1 MQALKA
7 LLSTSSLSNQWFV
20 PGGAC
25 YIAHFSKLAQVSST
39 TTSTS
44 ALFECLIETFKFPKT
59 QALSI
64 AARFPPLKS
73 SQKPQA
79 LFIYFRNLGFSHS
92 HIQLAV
98 FRRPQILFANIDKNL
113 KPKIQH
119 FHNLGHEGSR
129 LGLLVARLPALLT
142 ASLKKR
148 LGPRL
153 QTLQN
158 IASQYDLAKGVER
171 CCWVLVKYPESR
183 LLSNIALLQSC
194 GIVGSQ
200 LSMLFRMQ
208 PRIFL
213 SEESRLR
220 DLVSRT
226 LDFGFSVKSRMFVH
240 GLYTVSG
247 RSCITL
253 ERKFAIFSSYGF
265 SKEEC
270 MEMFRKAPVLLR
282 FSEEKLKFGMDFYL
296 NTVKLTKNVVVYR
309 PVLLMYSMK
318 DRVVP
323 RYHVLRA
330 VESKGLLEKKKK
342 PNLCTVLSLTN
353 DRFLEKFVC
362 KYLDDA
368 EELFMVYKAT
378 SSEVAEYL

>member
-158 IASQYDLAKGVER
+158 IASQYD
-171 CCWVLVKYPESR
+171 
-183 LLSNIALLQSC
+183 SC